1 MFRSL
6 PRFEFLSPKTIEE
19 TIALMDQY
27 GQKAKVLA
35 GGTDLIPQMKNREV
49 KPEYLLGLSQ
59 IPDLEGIQFAKR
71 SGLKLGATCKISQ
84 IEKSDIIRE
93 HYPILTQAAS
103 VLGSTEI
110 RNRGTLGGNLCNA
123 APSADMAPSLLVLGA
138 KAVTAS
144 REGERVIPLED
155 FFLGPGKTVLEA
167 DEILVRLEVPP
178 MKPRSGG
185 DYLKLGIRKAMD
197 LAVVGVAAV
206 ISLESKNGT
215 CKEAKLALG
224 AVAPTPIRAK
234 EAEGVLIG
242 KKVDEE
248 VIQSA
253 AETASREASPISDI
267 RASEEYRRSM
277 IRVLTHRAIQQALN
291 KIEP

>member
-27 GQKAKVLA
+27 RQKAKVMA
-35 GGTDLIPQMKNREV
+35 GGTDLIPQMKNEEV
-49 KPEYLLGLSQ
+49 KPEYVLALSQ
-59 IPDLEGIQFAKR
+59 IPDLEEIQFAKTG
-71 SGLKLGATCKISQ
+71 GLKLGAACKISQ
-84 IEKSDIIRE
+84 IDRSDIIRE
-93 HYPILTQAAS
+93 QYPILAQAAS

-144 REGERVIPLED
+144 KEGERVILLED
-155 FFLGPGKTVLEA
+155 FFVGPGKTVLEP

-178 MKPRSGG
+178 MKPRSAGA
-185 DYLKLGIRKAMD
+185 YIKLGIRKAMD
-197 LAVVGVAAV
+197 LAVVGVAGV

-215 CKEAKLALG
+215 CEEAKLALG

-242 KKVDEE
+242 KKLDEA
-248 VIQSA
+248 VIQLA

-277 IRVLTHRAIQQALN
+277 IRVLTRRAIQQALN